1 MTALPYTERT
11 FPQELYVFRT
21 VGRKL
26 LWAYALLLLLAAVGY
41 ARYDSYIM
49 DGDGTAFLD
58 VAEALNTHHAGLAVN
73 GYWNPGYPAVLAA
86 AERVAHPSLW
96 TELAVVRYANVLLF
110 AFAMLA
116 CVFFTTGLT
125 EARAGWRAAGR
136 AASEPASAIPDG
148 ALHLLGLAFLTLSLG
163 RELPVAAP
171 RSDTLLFA
179 LLIGAGGLL
188 VRQVV
193 EPRKLW
199 IYAALGVTLGCAYL
213 TKSFA
218 FLPSLALVLAL
229 LASGALRSGEERRF
243 SLAGT
248 ALFAGLFALI
258 AGPYIV
264 AISRQLGHFTTGESA
279 RLNYAFF
286 IDMTGRWHEWYHHD
300 LGHADGAFLH
310 PETVLATAPP
320 TYSYAAHPEGTF
332 PLWFDPA
339 WWTLGLKPH
348 VWLAGHWSR
357 LARNMVVFFRYL
369 LGRPEIFVLLAVL
382 LAFGAGVPQRLR
394 QARERVPGATR
405 WSGWSA
411 SLWFLA
417 PIAWGVLMFAIYLP
431 VDLQDRYLTAPL
443 LLVVL
448 PLFAS
453 LGVRGEQRT
462 NAGYVPVV
470 ASALVLLF
478 AGTALSQSVTYLA
491 DRRRHTPLPE
501 QRHPGFDTQIF
512 TAAAALKK
520 LGLQPGDKVAC
531 MGDLACY
538 TDFYWARLA
547 GTQILGE
554 VETPDEANPVEVW
567 NGIPDKRT
575 VTAPLASMGLR
586 YIVSLFPNSAEKPE
600 GWVQLGGSNFFAYPL
615 GRSVTASEAGAVAA
629 YRPTP

>member
-1 MTALPYTERT
+1 MAALPYTERT
-11 FPQELYVFRT
+11 FRRQELYVFRI

-73 GYWNPGYPAVLAA
+73 GYWNPGYPAVLAV
-86 AERVAHPSLW
+86 AERVLHPSLW
-96 TELAVVRYANVLLF
+96 NELADVRYANVAIF
-110 AFAMLA
+110 ALAMLA

-125 EARAGWRAAGR
+125 LARERWGTGGSAAVPAGAV
-136 AASEPASAIPDG
+136 
-148 ALHLLGLAFLTLSLG
+148 HLLGLALLTMSLG

-171 RSDTLLFA
+171 RSDTLLFT
-179 LLIGAGGLL
+179 LLLFAGGLL
-188 VRQVV
+188 VRVLG
-193 EPRKLW
+193 EPQRLGL
-199 IYAALGVTLGCAYL
+199 YGALGVTLGCAYL

-218 FLPSLALVLAL
+218 FLPSLALILGL
-229 LASGALRSGEERRF
+229 LVAGGLRSGPARRYA
-243 SLAGT
+243 LAGT
-248 ALFAGLFALI
+248 AVFAVLFAAV

-300 LGHADGAFLH
+300 LGHAGGVFLH
-310 PETVLATAPP
+310 PEAVLGTAPP
-320 TYSYAAHPEGTF
+320 TYSYAAHPRGTF

-348 VWLAGHWSR
+348 VWLPGHLSR
-357 LARNMVVFFRYL
+357 LARNVVVFFRYL

-382 LAFGAGVPQRLR
+382 LAFGGGWPRPVIRDRATASGE
-394 QARERVPGATR
+394 ARWADL
-405 WSGWSA
+405 SA
-411 SLWFLA
+411 CVWFLA

-448 PLFAS
+448 PLFAC
-453 LGVRGEQRT
+453 LPCRAVPGAAT

-470 ASALVLLF
+470 ATALVLLF
-478 AGTALSQSVTYLA
+478 AGTALSQAAMYLA

-501 QRHPGFDTQIF
+501 QQHPGFDPQIF
-512 TAAAALKK
+512 TAAAALDK

-554 VETPDEANPVEVW
+554 VETPGEANPINVW
-567 NGIPDKRT
+567 NGIADKRT
-575 VTAPLASMGLR
+575 VTAPLAGMGLLF
-586 YIVSLFPNSAEKPE
+586 IVSLFPNSAAKPQ

-615 GRSVTASEAGAVAA
+615 RGTVSASEAAEVAA